1 MNSST
6 QRSFPW
12 MPLLV
17 SSSDYSLVRIDVVKK
32 SEREGSDL
40 HHSVQSFSKS
50 SLCESCAIQH

>member
-1 MNSST
+1 
-6 QRSFPW
+6 